1 MTNNSRYSRLENPNS
16 GVRKE
21 LDPGEGNALRLS
33 DPEGTDRSMYD
44 DHIDQANVALLASE
58 LTIDCVCYRSE
69 RISLAKLEVV

>member
-1 MTNNSRYSRLENPNS
+1 
-16 GVRKE
+16 
-21 LDPGEGNALRLS
+21 
-33 DPEGTDRSMYD
+33 MYD